1 MFSLLVYL
9 FNFSLLEQLLYS
21 IINLAVP
28 KDFDNKFP

>member
-1 MFSLLVYL
+1 MFSYIYL
-9 FNFSLLEQLLYS
+9 IFHLLEQLLYS